1 MISYDLQGKTAL
13 VTGGASGIGLATVEL
28 LARSGAAVAVNF
40 LPEDPRGQRELQRL
54 QATGAKVIGAP
65 GNVGVAGEAEA
76 MVTRAIADLGQLDL
90 LVNNAATPATR
101 RLIPPAQLEDVTEEL
116 WSTVWNVNLVSV
128 FRCTKAAASALKASG
143 GSVVNT
149 ASISGLGKV
158 GSSIAYSAAKAALI
172 NLTGDLARALAPE
185 ARVNAIAP
193 GAVDSPWMVEWT
205 DEQRQSSIDQSL
217 LKRRNQP
224 SDLADVIVFL
234 GFGTTMITG
243 QTVPVDAGLLLT

>member
-1 MISYDLQGKTAL
+1 MISYDLNGKTAL

-28 LARSGAAVAVNF
+28 LVRSGASVAVNF
-40 LPEDPRGQRELQRL
+40 LPDDARGLSEMERL
-54 QATGAKVIGAP
+54 KATGAKVVAAP

-76 MVTRAIADLGQLDL
+76 MVAKAIQELGRLDL

-101 RLIPPAQLEDVTEEL
+101 KLIAPAELDELTEEL
-116 WSTVWNVNLVSV
+116 WSTIWSVNLVSV
-128 FRCTKAAASALKASG
+128 FRCTKAAASALKSSG

-158 GSSIAYSAAKAALI
+158 GSTIAYSAAKAALI
-172 NLTGDLARALAPE
+172 NLTRDLARALAPE

-205 DEQRQSSIDQSL
+205 DEQRQSSVEQSL
-217 LKRRNQP
+217 LKRRCQP

-234 GFGTTMITG
+234 GFGTSMVTG
-243 QTVPVDAGLLLT
+243 QTVPVDAGLLLS